1 MKKLL
6 YVIVGLI
13 VGLTIGYYCFRVEV
27 NDSMPTEVAVVNDT
41 ITTFEP
47 QETGVKELPSIVA
60 TLPVAPSSK
69 SSKSAV
75 IDSCCVRPGYYEV
88 DADEESDHPPDSVEV
103 LVPITQKVY
112 EDSTYRA
119 YVSGFNAKL
128 DSISIY
134 RRTEYITSNIIV
146 KSKPKR
152 FSIGVQTGYGITPKG
167 FQPYIGI
174 GVTYNLINL

>member
-13 VGLTIGYYCFRVEV
+13 VGLTIGYYCFRVEEI
-27 NDSMPTEVAVVNDT
+27 DSMPPEVAVVNDT

-47 QETGVKELPSIVA
+47 QETEVKELPSIVA

-69 SSKSAV
+69 NSTAETT
-75 IDSCCVRPGYYEV
+75 DSCSLRPKYYGGE
-88 DADEESDHPPDSVEV
+88 ADEESDHPPDSIDV

-119 YVSGFNAKL
+119 YVSGYNAKL
-128 DSISIY
+128 DSFCIY
-134 RRTEYITSNIIV
+134 RRTEYITSKIIV

-152 FSIGVQTGYGITPKG
+152 FSIGVQAGYGITPKG